1 MNKVYF
7 KIFFRKINQIVKI
20 NVKYILFLVK
30 SLQNQLSLHPL
41 KLSNKNNLNE
51 EIKIVFFYYFN
62 FYLNRIQM
70 KIKKI

>member
-7 KIFFRKINQIVKI
+7 EIFFRKINQIVKN

-51 EIKIVFFYYFN
+51 EIKIVFFYYYN